1 MKTFSIADIEIRNRY
16 ALAPLAGFTDYA
28 MRKLCYDAGAG
39 LLYTEMESC
48 EALCFNS
55 KLTIEDIKN
64 TKLDKANC
72 PDGKLALQIFGGK
85 EESVLK
91 IHSYL

>member
-1 MKTFSIADIEIRNRY
+1 MKTFSIADIKIRNRY

-48 EALCFNS
+48 EAL
-55 KLTIEDIKN
+55 
-64 TKLDKANC
+64 
-72 PDGKLALQIFGGK
+72 
-85 EESVLK
+85 
-91 IHSYL
+91 